1 MEQVARRFYT
11 FSGEENLRPDMT
23 KYHRIV
29 IKIGTSVLTEGTRR
43 LSHAKMVDLARQC
56 AELHHQG
63 YDIIICTSGAIAAG
77 RECLDY
83 PALPTTVANKQMLA
97 AVGQSKLMMMW
108 ERFFD
113 IYGVYVGQILLTH
126 GDVESRH
133 RFLNAQDT
141 LNALLQHRIIPIINE
156 NDAVATEEIKIG
168 DNDNLSALVAVLVGA
183 DLLILLTDQ
192 PGLYTADPQKDPN
205 AKLITQVDVIN
216 DHLRAVAGKSHSGL
230 GVGGMATKLD
240 AALVARRAG
249 TEVIIASGAGAS
261 AITRIIE
268 GKAEGTRFPPIDTPL
283 VNRKRWVLAG
293 AVNSGRILV
302 DTGAANALQY
312 KGRSLL
318 PAGITNIEG
327 TFDRG
332 DTVSIVVPDDKKGG
346 IDEVARGIS
355 RYNSD
360 DLDRIKRCHSNK
372 FEAILGYTYG
382 AVAVHRNDLI
392 LLVS

>member
-1 MEQVARRFYT
+1 MA
-11 FSGEENLRPDMT
+11 

-29 IKIGTSVLTEGTRR
+29 IKIGTSVLTEGTHK
-43 LSHAKMVDLARQC
+43 LSQSKMVDLARQC
-56 AELHHQG
+56 AELHLQG
-63 YDIIICTSGAIAAG
+63 YDVIVCTSGAIAAG

-83 PALPTTVANKQMLA
+83 PELPTTVANKQMLA

-113 IYGVYVGQILLTH
+113 IYGVFVGQILLTH

-141 LNALLQHRIIPIINE
+141 LSALIQNRIIPIINE

-192 PGLYTADPQKDPN
+192 PGLYTADPNEDPD
-205 AKLITQVDVIN
+205 AKLITQVDII
-216 DHLRAVAGKSHSGL
+216 DDQIRAVAGKSHSGL
-230 GVGGMATKLD
+230 GVGGMATKLE

-249 TEVIIASGAGAS
+249 TDVIIASGTGPN
-261 AITRIIE
+261 AISRIIE
-268 GKAEGTRFPPIDTPL
+268 GQIQGTRFPAIDTPL

-293 AVNSGRILV
+293 AVNSGRIVV
-302 DTGAANALQY
+302 DEGAAFALQN

-318 PAGITNIEG
+318 PAGITDIEG

-332 DTVSIVVPDDKKGG
+332 DTVSIVTLEQGNGG
-346 IDEVARGIS
+346 VKEIARGIS

-360 DLDRIKRCHSNK
+360 DLDQIKRRNSDL
-372 FEAILGYTYG
+372 FERILGYTFG

>member
-1 MEQVARRFYT
+1 MA
-11 FSGEENLRPDMT
+11 

-29 IKIGTSVLTEGTRR
+29 VKIGTSVLTEGTQK
-43 LSHAKMVDLARQC
+43 LSQSKMVDLARQC
-56 AELHHQG
+56 AELHNQG
-63 YDIIICTSGAIAAG
+63 YDIIVCTSGAIAAG

-126 GDVESRH
+126 SDVESRH

-141 LNALLQHRIIPIINE
+141 LNALIQHRIIPIINE

-192 PGLYTADPQKDPN
+192 PGLYTADPNTDPN
-205 AKLITQVDVIN
+205 AKLITQVDAI
-216 DHLRAVAGKSHSGL
+216 DDQLRSVAGKSHSSL

-249 TEVIIASGAGAS
+249 TDVIIASGHGDN
-261 AITRIIE
+261 AISRIIE
-268 GKAEGTRFPPIDTPL
+268 GQIQGTRFPAIDTPL

-293 AVNSGRILV
+293 AVNSGRIVV
-302 DTGAANALQY
+302 DKGAAFALQH

-318 PAGITNIEG
+318 PAGIIGIEG
-327 TFDRG
+327 EFDRG
-332 DTVSIVVPDDKKGG
+332 DTVSIIVLDQGNIG
-346 IDEVARGIS
+346 INEIARGIS

-360 DLDRIKRCHSNK
+360 DLDLIKSCHSDR
-372 FEAILGYTYG
+372 FESILGYTFG
-382 AVAVHRNDLI
+382 AVAIHRNDLI

>member
-1 MEQVARRFYT
+1 M
-11 FSGEENLRPDMT
+11 P
-23 KYHRIV
+23 KYHRVV
-29 IKIGTSVLTEGTRR
+29 IKIGTSVLTEGTQR
-43 LSHAKMVDLARQC
+43 LSPSKMVDLARQC
-56 AELHHQG
+56 AELHLQG
-63 YDIIICTSGAIAAG
+63 YDIIVCTSGAIAAG

-126 GDVESRH
+126 SDVESRH

-141 LNALLQHRIIPIINE
+141 LNALIQNRIIPIINE

-183 DLLILLTDQ
+183 DLLVLLTDY
-192 PGLYTADPQKDPN
+192 PGLYTADPKLYPD
-205 AKLITQVDVIN
+205 AKLITQVDVI
-216 DHLRAVAGKSHSGL
+216 DDQLRAVAGESHDGL
-230 GVGGMATKLD
+230 GVGGMATKLE

-249 TEVIIASGAGAS
+249 TEVIIASGQGPN
-261 AITRIIE
+261 AITQILE
-268 GKAEGTRFPPIDTPL
+268 GHAQGTRFPPIDTPL

-293 AVNSGRILV
+293 AVNSGRIIV
-302 DTGAANALQY
+302 DEGAAFALQY

-318 PAGITNIEG
+318 PAGITGIEG
-327 TFDRG
+327 EFDRG
-332 DTVSIVVPDDKKGG
+332 DTVSIVTFDKQTGG
-346 IDEVARGIS
+346 MSEIARGIS
-355 RYNSD
+355 RYVSI
-360 DLDRIKRCHSNK
+360 DLNQIRGCHSNR
-372 FEAILGYTYG
+372 FESILGYTHG

>member
-1 MEQVARRFYT
+1 MA
-11 FSGEENLRPDMT
+11 

-29 IKIGTSVLTEGTRR
+29 VKIGTSVLTEGTQK
-43 LSHAKMVDLARQC
+43 LSQSKMVDLARQC
-56 AELHHQG
+56 AELHLQG
-63 YDIIICTSGAIAAG
+63 YDIIVCTSGAMAAG

-83 PALPTTVANKQMLA
+83 PTLPTTVAYKQMLA

-141 LNALLQHRIIPIINE
+141 LNALIQHRIIPIINE

-192 PGLYTADPQKDPN
+192 PGLYTADPNEDPD
-205 AKLITQVDVIN
+205 AKLITQVDVI
-216 DHLRAVAGKSHSGL
+216 DDQLRAVAGKSHSGL

-249 TEVIIASGAGAS
+249 TEVIIASGHGS
-261 AITRIIE
+261 NAISQIIE
-268 GKAEGTRFPPIDTPL
+268 GKIQGTHFPPIDTPL

-293 AVNSGRILV
+293 AVNSGRIVV
-302 DTGAANALQY
+302 DEGAAFALQH

-318 PAGITNIEG
+318 PAGITGIEG
-327 TFDRG
+327 AFDRG
-332 DTVSIVVPDDKKGG
+332 DTVSIVTLENGNGG
-346 IDEVARGIS
+346 ITEIARGIS
-355 RYNSD
+355 RYSSD
-360 DLDRIKRCHSNK
+360 DLDLVKRCHSDR
-372 FEAILGYTYG
+372 FESILGYTFG

-392 LLVS
+392 LMVS

>member
-1 MEQVARRFYT
+1 V
-11 FSGEENLRPDMT
+11 
-23 KYHRIV
+23 
-29 IKIGTSVLTEGTRR
+29 
-43 LSHAKMVDLARQC
+43 
-56 AELHHQG
+56 
-63 YDIIICTSGAIAAG
+63 CTSGAIAAG

-113 IYGVYVGQILLTH
+113 IYGIYVGQILLTH

-141 LNALLQHRIIPIINE
+141 LNALIQNRIIPIINE

-183 DLLILLTDQ
+183 DLLILLTDLQ
-192 PGLYTADPQKDPN
+192 GLYTADPNTDPK
-205 AKLITQVDVIN
+205 AELIKQVDVI
-216 DHLRAVAGKSHSGL
+216 DEELRAVAGKSHSGL

-249 TEVIIASGAGAS
+249 TEVIIASGRGAN
-261 AITRIIE
+261 AIPRIID
-268 GKAEGTRFPPIDTPL
+268 GRIQGTRFPPIDTPL

-293 AVNSGRILV
+293 AVNSGRIVV
-302 DTGAANALQY
+302 DEGAAFALQY

-318 PAGITNIEG
+318 PAGIIGLEG
-327 TFDRG
+327 EFDRG
-332 DTVSIVVPDDKKGG
+332 DTVSIFTSPKTNGG
-346 IDEVARGIS
+346 MSEIARGIS
-355 RYNSD
+355 RYASE
-360 DLDRIKRCHSNK
+360 DLNQIKRCHSNR
-372 FEAILGYTYG
+372 FEGILGYTYG

-392 LLVS
+392 LMVSKK

>member
-1 MEQVARRFYT
+1 MANYR
-11 FSGEENLRPDMT
+11 
-23 KYHRIV
+23 RIV
-29 IKIGTSVLTEGTRR
+29 IKIGTSVLTEGTTQ
-43 LSHAKMVDLARQC
+43 LSHPKMVDLARQC
-56 AELHHQG
+56 AELHLQG
-63 YDIIICTSGAIAAG
+63 YDIFVCTSGAIAAG

-83 PALPTTVANKQMLA
+83 PHLPTTVANKQMLA

-108 ERFFD
+108 DRFFA
-113 IYGVYVGQILLTH
+113 IYGVNVGQILLTH

-133 RFLNAQDT
+133 RFLNAKDT
-141 LNALLQHRIIPIINE
+141 LNALIQHRIIPIINE

-192 PGLYTADPQKDPN
+192 PGLYTADPNENPD
-205 AKLITQVDVIN
+205 ARLITQVDII
-216 DHLRAVAGKSHSGL
+216 DDQLRAVAGKSRSGL

-240 AALVARRAG
+240 AAMVARRAG
-249 TEVIIASGAGAS
+249 TEVIIASGSGAN

-268 GKAEGTRFPPIDTPL
+268 GKLQGTRFPPIDTPL
-283 VNRKRWVLAG
+283 ENRKRWVLAG
-293 AVNSGRILV
+293 AVNSGRIVV
-302 DTGAANALQY
+302 DEGAAYALQY
-312 KGRSLL
+312 RGRSLL
-318 PAGITNIEG
+318 PAGITKIEG

-332 DTVSIVVPDDKKGG
+332 DTVSIIIPEQGNGG
-346 IDEVARGIS
+346 TGEVARGIS

-360 DLDRIKRCHSNK
+360 DLNRIKRSHSDQ
-372 FEAILGYTYG
+372 FERILGYTYG

>member
-1 MEQVARRFYT
+1 MA
-11 FSGEENLRPDMT
+11 

-29 IKIGTSVLTEGTRR
+29 VKIGTSVLTEGTQQ
-43 LSHAKMVDLARQC
+43 LSHPKMVDLARQC
-56 AELHHQG
+56 AELHRQG

-77 RECLDY
+77 RDSIDS
-83 PALPTTVANKQMLA
+83 PAMPATVAHKQMLA

-113 IYGVYVGQILLTH
+113 IYGIHIGQILLTH

-141 LNALLQHRIIPIINE
+141 LNALIQHRIIPIINE

-192 PGLYTADPQKDPN
+192 PGLYSADPNEDPD
-205 AKLITQVDVIN
+205 AKLIKQVDVI
-216 DHLRAVAGKSHSGL
+216 DEQLRAIAGKSHSSL

-249 TEVIIASGAGAS
+249 TEVIIASGNGAN
-261 AITRIIE
+261 AISRIIE
-268 GKAEGTRFPPIDTPL
+268 GKAQGTRFPPIDTPL

-293 AVNSGRILV
+293 AVNSGRIVV
-302 DTGAANALQY
+302 DEGAAYALQH

-318 PAGITNIEG
+318 PAGITSIEG
-327 TFDRG
+327 AFDRG
-332 DTVSIVVPDDKKGG
+332 DTVSIVTLQQRNGS
-346 IDEVARGIS
+346 INEIARGIS
-355 RYNSD
+355 RYASD
-360 DLDRIKRCHSNK
+360 DLDLIKRCHSDR
-372 FEAILGYTYG
+372 FEGILGYTYG
-382 AVAVHRNDLI
+382 VVAVHRNDLI
-392 LLVS
+392 LMVS